1 MKVTTIVSLL
11 LTGIGAT
18 VIATSTPASATTFGF
33 NNITGGDTVGD
44 AFAPDFSFD
53 VTDNGGGTVLFKF
66 LNNASSEQA
75 LKQVAFSIDSTVSG
89 LLSNITSNV
98 GNFGTVAFDNKA
110 QNLSQS
116 NNISGWD
123 GTTFGASTIGGKNG
137 NANAVQSG
145 ESLGITFTG
154 NYNAVLTAI
163 NAGTLKVGIHVGS
176 LPGGASD
183 SYVNSVPTSPPSKSV
198 PEPSTLFGVGLVFG
212 LASLSKANNDKKWK
226 QRQIKA

>member
-1 MKVTTIVSLL
+1 MKATTIISLF

-18 VIATSTPASATTFGF
+18 VIATSAPASATTFGF

-44 AFAPDFSFD
+44 AFAPNFSFN
-53 VTDNGGGTVLFKF
+53 VTDYGSGKVLFKF

-75 LKQVAFSIDSTVSG
+75 LKQVAFSVDSSVSG
-89 LLSNITSNV
+89 ILSNIAVNV
-98 GNFGTVAFDNKA
+98 GNSGTVDFELSS

-123 GTTFGASTIGGKNG
+123 GTTFGADTKGGNG
-137 NANAVQSG
+137 NAVQSR

-154 NYNAVLTAI
+154 NYNAVLAAI
-163 NAGTLKVGIHVGS
+163 NAGTLQVGIHVGS
-176 LPGGASD
+176 LPRGASD
-183 SYVNSVPTSPPSKSV
+183 SYVSTPPSQSV

-212 LASLSKANNDKKWK
+212 LASLSKANNGKKWK
-226 QRQIKA
+226 QKQFNA

>member
-1 MKVTTIVSLL
+1 MKATTIISLL

-18 VIATSTPASATTFGF
+18 VVATSAPASATTFGF

-44 AFAPDFSFD
+44 AFAPNFSFD
-53 VTDNGGGTVLFKF
+53 VTDNGSGTVLFKF
-66 LNNASSEQA
+66 LNNASSTQA
-75 LKQVAFSIDSTVSG
+75 LKQVAFSVDSAASG
-89 LLSNITSNV
+89 ILSNIAVNV
-98 GNFGTVAFDNKA
+98 GNSGTVLFQNNA

-123 GTTFGASTIGGKNG
+123 GTTFGADTKGGN
-137 NANAVQSG
+137 NNAVQSG

-154 NYNAVLTAI
+154 NYNTVLSAI

-176 LPGGASD
+176 LPGGYSD
-183 SYVNSVPTSPPSKSV
+183 SYVNSVPTTPPSKSV
-198 PEPSTLFGVGLVFG
+198 PEPSTLFGIGLVFG

-226 QRQIKA
+226 QKQFNA